1 MQVRGWEGGAK
12 QIFGIFSNSAG
23 QRKMTRGRKRELLK
37 SFKIDS
43 VPQWFDDDESVH
55 RYDDL
60 YSIYILYIYI
70 WRNNWGL
77 MIRKWSTLLYQISRF
92 DILSAFPIYIK
103 GGLCAF

>member
-1 MQVRGWEGGAK
+1 
-12 QIFGIFSNSAG
+12 
-23 QRKMTRGRKRELLK
+23 MTRGRKRELLK

-92 DILSAFPIYIK
+92 DILSAFPIYIYK
-103 GGLCAF
+103 RWTVRIFVDVDPPYI